1 LIVNDAW
8 KNRNEN
14 KQSISRSHFFSLAL
28 REYMI
33 ARERHDGRKTTTTKT
48 TTTSTQKQ
56 TNKQKRKQKKVGEN

>member
-1 LIVNDAW
+1 MIVNDAW

-14 KQSISRSHFFSLAL
+14 KQSISRSHFFPLAL

-48 TTTSTQKQ
+48 PTTSTQKQ